1 MRCFS
6 FELVVNEE
14 ITEELT
20 EQLLEAS
27 CDDGCVGAG
36 HDVWFVHF
44 EHDADN
50 LEHAIRTAR
59 DHVQSVG
66 LAVRHVVIEDAD
78 IASALQETS

>member
-20 EQLLEAS
+20 VQLFEAG

-36 HDVWFVHF
+36 HDVWSVHF
-44 EHDADN
+44 DHDADN

-59 DHVQSVG
+59 NHVQSVG
-66 LAVRHVVIEDAD
+66 LTVRHVVIEDAD